1 MQCLQCEKKAAFGC
15 QEDERGDMIMTE
27 WKELLKNGYKDVR
40 ELAARLHITEEERP
54 ARCKIQD
61 MFPMFVNPYYLSLVD
76 ENDPEDPV
84 RKLCI
89 PADAELKAGGEMD
102 TSGEHDNT
110 VMTGMQ
116 HKYNATVLILS
127 TNQCAMYCRH
137 CFRKR
142 LVGLSGDEIAEY
154 ISDMA
159 QYVREHEEI
168 NNVLVSGGDAFL
180 NSNQTIRKYLEEFS
194 GIKHLDLIRFGTRTP
209 VVLPQRIT
217 TDPELVDMLTEYG
230 RKKQIY
236 VVTQFNHPREL
247 TPEAREAVQTLMR
260 AGIIVKNQIVLL
272 KGVNDK
278 PEVLG
283 KLLQE
288 TTAMGIIPYYV
299 FQCRPV
305 TGVHS
310 QFQVP
315 LHQAYRIVEAAKQ
328 MQSGQGKCFRYVL
341 SHVTGKIEILGE
353 MEDGN
358 MLFKYHQAKE
368 EKDRG
373 RIFLSKIGENQCWLD

>member
-1 MQCLQCEKKAAFGC
+1 
-15 QEDERGDMIMTE
+15 MTD
-27 WKELLKNGYKDVR
+27 WKELLDNGYDDVR
-40 ELAARLHITEEERP
+40 ELAGRLHITEEELP
-54 ARCKIQD
+54 ALCKIQD

-116 HKYNATVLILS
+116 HKYDATVLILS

-159 QYVREHEEI
+159 QYVREHKEI

-180 NSNQTIRKYLEEFS
+180 NSNGTIRKYLEEFS
-194 GIKHLDLIRFGTRTP
+194 GIEHLNLLRFGSRTP

-230 RKKQIY
+230 KKIQIY
-236 VVTQFNHPREL
+236 VVTQFNHPNEL
-247 TPEAREAVQTLMR
+247 TSEAREAVHTLMR
-260 AGIIVKNQIVLL
+260 AGIVVKNQTVLL
-272 KGVNDK
+272 KGVNDR

-315 LHQAYRIVEAAKQ
+315 LHEAYRIVEGAKQ

-353 MEDGN
+353 IGDGN
-358 MLFKYHQAKE
+358 MLFKYHQAKY

-373 RIFLSKIGENQCWLD
+373 RIFTSKIGEGQCWLD

>member
-1 MQCLQCEKKAAFGC
+1 MSWQ
-15 QEDERGDMIMTE
+15 
-27 WKELLKNGYKDVR
+27 KELENGVR
-40 ELAARLHITEEERP
+40 SMDGLVQKLGLSPEEAARREEIAER
-54 ARCKIQD
+54 
-61 MFPMFVNPYYLSLVD
+61 FPMMITPYYLSLAD
-76 ENDPEDPV
+76 TSDPDDPIA
-84 RKLCI
+84 RMCI
-89 PADAELKAGGEMD
+89 PSTDEMDPDGEFD
-102 TSGEHDNT
+102 TSGEASNT
-110 VMTGMQ
+110 KLEGLQ
-116 HKYNATVLILS
+116 HKYPPTVLLLS

-159 QYVREHEEI
+159 QYVREHKEI

-180 NSNQTIRKYLEEFS
+180 NSNGTIRKYLEEFS
-194 GIKHLDLIRFGTRTP
+194 GIEHLNLLRFGSRTP

-230 RKKQIY
+230 KKIQIY
-236 VVTQFNHPREL
+236 VVTQFNHPNEL
-247 TPEAREAVQTLMR
+247 TSEAREAVHTLMR
-260 AGIIVKNQIVLL
+260 AGIVVKNQTVLL
-272 KGVNDK
+272 KGVNDR

-315 LHQAYRIVEAAKQ
+315 LHEAYRVVEDAKQ

-353 MEDGN
+353 TGDGN
-358 MLFKYHQAKE
+358 MLFKYHQAKY

-373 RIFLSKIGENQCWLD
+373 RIFTSKIGEGQCWLD

>member
-1 MQCLQCEKKAAFGC
+1 
-15 QEDERGDMIMTE
+15 MTD
-27 WKELLKNGYKDVR
+27 WKELLDNGYDDVR
-40 ELAARLHITEEERP
+40 ELAGRLHITEEELP
-54 ARCKIQD
+54 ALCKIQD

-116 HKYNATVLILS
+116 HKYDATVLILS

-159 QYVREHEEI
+159 QYVREHKEI

-180 NSNQTIRKYLEEFS
+180 NSNGTIRKYLEEFS
-194 GIKHLDLIRFGTRTP
+194 GIEHLNLLRFGSRTP

-217 TDPELVDMLTEYG
+217 TDLELVDMLTEYG
-230 RKKQIY
+230 KKIQIY
-236 VVTQFNHPREL
+236 VVTQFNHPNEL
-247 TPEAREAVQTLMR
+247 TSEAREAVHTLMR
-260 AGIIVKNQIVLL
+260 AGIVVKNQTVLL
-272 KGVNDK
+272 KGVNDR

-315 LHQAYRIVEAAKQ
+315 LHEAYRVVEGAKQ

-353 MEDGN
+353 TGDGN
-358 MLFKYHQAKE
+358 MLFKYHQAKY

-373 RIFLSKIGENQCWLD
+373 RIFTSKIGEGQCWLCLLYTSDAADE